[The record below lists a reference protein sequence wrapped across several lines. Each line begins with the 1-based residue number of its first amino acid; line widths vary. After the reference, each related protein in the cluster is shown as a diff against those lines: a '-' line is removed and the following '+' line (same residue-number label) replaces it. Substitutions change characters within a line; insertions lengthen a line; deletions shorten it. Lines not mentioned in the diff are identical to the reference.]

1 MNESAKTANKKQGRR
16 GTMYKDGRKKLKII
30 KKEKIIS
37 NFRHPSD
44 ATKTANTLINL
55 FSNKSFYKIINC
67 AISTPK

>member
-1 MNESAKTANKKQGRR
+1 
-16 GTMYKDGRKKLKII
+16 MYKDGRKKLKII